1 MLDTTGPEISNFYRQ
16 AATLEPSEVEVS
28 RVLRE
33 LAATA
38 GKQRMRRRRG
48 AAVLALAVV
57 VAITAAFAYPQT
69 FDALDNFFAGG
80 ATPGTQVDPG
90 SLPAWLE
97 NADNLPAAHPQKG
110 SEGLLAEQD
119 GQRLFAYRDASSG
132 RACLVFGND
141 SDTCSSDDEWH
152 QLFGQHA
159 LLKLA
164 SGVGPTQDGKVAV
177 FGLARSS
184 VVRVELLDGKTVAA
198 EAPVTNGGWVI
209 VADQGSHDTLVGLDS
224 SGNAV
229 ETLDTS
235 SWTWKFCTNE
245 AGCP

>member
-1 MLDTTGPEISNFYRQ
+1 MLDMTGPEIPSFYRQ
-16 AATLEPSEVEVS
+16 AAALEPTEAEVS
-28 RVLRE
+28 SVLRG
-33 LAATA
+33 LAVRTA
-38 GKQRMRRRRG
+38 KHRTRRRRG

-57 VAITAAFAYPQT
+57 AVSAAFAYPPT

-80 ATPGTQVDPG
+80 ATPGTQVDSG

-97 NADNLPAAHPQKG
+97 NNDNLPTSHPQKG
-110 SEGLLAEQD
+110 SESVLAEQD
-119 GQRLFAYRDASSG
+119 GQRLFAYRDASTG

-184 VVRVELLDGKTVAA
+184 VVRVKLLDGKAVAA

-224 SGNAV
+224 SGNVV
-229 ETLDTS
+229 ETLDAS
-235 SWTWKFCTNE
+235 SWTWSFCTNE

>member
-1 MLDTTGPEISNFYRQ
+1 MLDTTGPEIPNFYRQ

-33 LAATA
+33 LAARTA
-38 GKQRMRRRRG
+38 KHRMRRRRG
-48 AAVLALAVV
+48 VAVLALAVV

-69 FDALDNFFAGG
+69 LDALDNFFAGG

-90 SLPAWLE
+90 TLPAWLE
-97 NADNLPAAHPQKG
+97 NASNLPAAHPQKG
-110 SEGLLAEQD
+110 SESLLAEQD
-119 GQRLFAYRDASSG
+119 GQRLFAYRDATTG
-132 RACLVFGND
+132 RACVVFASD

-159 LLKLA
+159 VLKLA
-164 SGVGPTQDGKVAV
+164 SGVGPTEDGKVAV

-184 VVRVELLDGKTVAA
+184 VVRVELLDGHTVAA

-209 VADQGSHDTLVGLDS
+209 VADQGSHGSLVGLDS
-224 SGNAV
+224 NGNTV
-229 ETLDTS
+229 ETLDAS
-235 SWTWKFCTNE
+235 SWTWSFCTDE

>member
-1 MLDTTGPEISNFYRQ
+1 MLDMTGPEIPSFYRH
-16 AATLEPSEVEVS
+16 AAALEPTEAEVS
-28 RVLRE
+28 RVLRQ
-33 LAATA
+33 LAARAAKHRT
-38 GKQRMRRRRG
+38 RRRRG

-57 VAITAAFAYPQT
+57 AVSVAFAYPPS
-69 FDALDNFFAGG
+69 FDALNNFFAGG
-80 ATPGTQVDPG
+80 ATPGAQVDPG
-90 SLPAWLE
+90 ALPAWLE
-97 NADNLPAAHPQKG
+97 NNNSLPVAHPRKG
-110 SEGLLAEQD
+110 SESLLAEQD
-119 GQRLFAYRDASSG
+119 GQQLFAYRDASTG

-141 SDTCSSDDEWH
+141 SDTCSSDDEWQ

-198 EAPVTNGGWVI
+198 ESPVTNGGWVI
-209 VADQGSHDTLVGLDS
+209 VANQGSHDSLLGLDLN
-224 SGNAV
+224 GNVV
-229 ETLDTS
+229 ETLDAS

-245 AGCP
+245 VGCP